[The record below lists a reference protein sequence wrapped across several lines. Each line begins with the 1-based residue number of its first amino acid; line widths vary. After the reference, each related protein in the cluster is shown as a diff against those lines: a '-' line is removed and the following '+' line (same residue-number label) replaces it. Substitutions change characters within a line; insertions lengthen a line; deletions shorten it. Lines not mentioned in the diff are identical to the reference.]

1 MDMYGPYSEN
11 QKEENRECTAFPVGA
26 ERNGTKDADRQN
38 QPLRGKGETTM
49 ALLAEARR
57 ESGNLPEPTVSVEP
71 GMYKEWW
78 ANPAVVG
85 LMGFATTTMATGL
98 HNVGYWGAGPT
109 LAMAIAFGGTAQF
122 VAGVVDLRKGS
133 LFGGSAFMAYGA
145 FWWSLFVLDYV
156 LPKSGIS
163 AGPKELLGYF
173 LMWSLFTLSFFVA
186 SFKVGN
192 HLAGLFGLLLVAFLL
207 LDGVTIGKVPA
218 VVAGWEI
225 FITGLAAWYIAT
237 AILVNGV
244 YGRKVL
250 PHS

>member
-1 MDMYGPYSEN
+1 MDTGNPIVEIGREGSEWKFFSCRGGG
-11 QKEENRECTAFPVGA
+11 QRDRRCGTVDSDVREKGGKAMAILSEPVV
-26 ERNGTKDADRQN
+26 T
-38 QPLRGKGETTM
+38 
-49 ALLAEARR
+49 
-57 ESGNLPEPTVSVEP
+57 VEP
-71 GMYKEWW
+71 GIYKEWW

-145 FWWSLFVLDYV
+145 FWWSLVVLDYL
-156 LPKSGIS
+156 LPKTGIS
-163 AGPKELLGYF
+163 SGPNELLGYF
-173 LMWSLFTLSFFVA
+173 LMWTLFTLSFFIA

-218 VVAGWEI
+218 AAAGWEI

>member
-1 MDMYGPYSEN
+1 
-11 QKEENRECTAFPVGA
+11 
-26 ERNGTKDADRQN
+26 
-38 QPLRGKGETTM
+38 M
-49 ALLAEARR
+49 ALLSEVKR
-57 ESGNLPEPTVSVEP
+57 ETADFPGPTKSVEP
-71 GMYKEWW
+71 GIHREWW

-98 HNVGYWGAGPT
+98 HNVGYFGAGPT

-145 FWWSLFVLDYV
+145 FWWSLVVLDYL
-156 LPKSGIS
+156 LPKTGVPSGQN
-163 AGPKELLGYF
+163 ELLGYF
-173 LMWSLFTLSFFVA
+173 LMWSMFTASFFLA
-186 SFKVGN
+186 SFKVGR
-192 HLAGLFGLLLVAFLL
+192 HLSVLFGLLLLAFVL
-207 LDGVTIGKVPA
+207 LDGVVVGKVPA
-218 VVAGWEI
+218 PIAGWEI
-225 FITGLAAWYIAT
+225 FVTGLVAWYIAT

>member
-1 MDMYGPYSEN
+1 
-11 QKEENRECTAFPVGA
+11 
-26 ERNGTKDADRQN
+26 
-38 QPLRGKGETTM
+38 M
-49 ALLAEARR
+49 ALLSEVRR
-57 ESGNLPEPTVSVEP
+57 EHVEDPKPTVSVEP
-71 GMYKEWW
+71 GIHKEWW

-109 LAMAIAFGGTAQF
+109 LALAIAFGGTAQF
-122 VAGVVDLRKGS
+122 IAGVVDLRKGS

-145 FWWSLFVLDYV
+145 FWWSLFALDYV
-156 LPKSGIS
+156 LPRTGIS
-163 AGPKELLGYF
+163 TGPKELLGYF

-192 HLAGLFGLLLVAFLL
+192 HLAGLFGLLLLAFLL
-207 LDGVTIGKVPA
+207 LDGVTVGRIPA

-225 FITGLAAWYIAT
+225 FVTGLAAWYIAT